1 MLYSYPADYDPATIA
16 SAAKTVIS
24 QFFKNYTNIE
34 PNQSYLSRFTDSKW
48 IPILRHQFKEYKQLL
63 SFTLSL
69 FQKSLIVLAVSVID
83 VYESLT

>member
-16 SAAKTVIS
+16 SAANTVIS

-34 PNQSYLSRFTDSKW
+34 SNQSYFSRSTDSKW
-48 IPILRHQFKEYKQLL
+48 IPILRHQFKEYKRLL